1 MRIVIVGAGI
11 NGLLTARELA
21 KAGAEVML
29 CDQGEF
35 AQQASWAGGGI
46 VSPLYPW
53 RYAPAV
59 TALSQW
65 AQAAYP
71 LLRDELMADVGIDI
85 ELLTS
90 GLLFVNTDDARDAR
104 VWAQANATTCEVLD
118 ASSLRERWPGL
129 AHDAEQGVF
138 FPDIAQVRNPR
149 LLKALIA
156 DLQRYPQVQLRPKTA
171 ISSVSGAQVSHSASV
186 TFVSGELVE
195 ADAVIVCAGAWS
207 AKLLPRAAVPVRP
220 VRGQMLQY
228 ETAPGTI
235 TSMILRDGHY
245 LIPRADGLVLCGSTL
260 EETGFDNR
268 TTAEA
273 RELLEKAAASLWPG
287 LTERPPVRHWAGLRP
302 GSPNGIPFIG
312 AVPEQAGVWVNA
324 GQYRNGLVLAPAS
337 AALISDLVLGRT
349 PRLAAAPYAP
359 GFNGF

>member
-21 KAGAEVML
+21 KTGAEVML

-53 RYAPAV
+53 RYAPSV
-59 TALSQW
+59 TVLSQW

-71 LLRDELMADVGIDI
+71 ILRDELMADVGIDI
-85 ELLTS
+85 ELLMS

-104 VWAQANATTCEVLD
+104 VWAQANMVTCEALD
-118 ASSLRERWPGL
+118 AGSLRERWPGL

-156 DLQRYPQVQLRPKTA
+156 DLQRYSGVQLRPKTA
-171 ISSVSGAQVSHSASV
+171 ITSVKGAHAGHSASV
-186 TFVSGELVE
+186 TFASGKLVE

-207 AKLLPRAAVPVRP
+207 AKLLPRAAMPVRP

-228 ETAPGTI
+228 KTVPGAI

-260 EETGFDNR
+260 EETGFDKS

-287 LTERPPVRHWAGLRP
+287 LTEQPPVRHWAGLRP

-349 PRLAAAPYAP
+349 LQLAAEPYAP
-359 GFNGF
+359 MA